1 MEMTEDEIVSK
12 YLKSPDTAMINIIAD
27 LNGTQPHYIK
37 TILEKRGVLK
47 KPKNTKSDDKKN
59 DKIEK
64 TDIKTDSIPVDTR
77 SEEVKVYP
85 VELIPEAVKGLT
97 EAKIRENRAKI
108 EYHCEEINKLNDEN
122 NELLAFLKG
131 GELWRQ
137 RPNTLGSTKSA
148 SLI

>member
-47 KPKNTKSDDKKN
+47 KRKNTKSDDKKSN
-59 DKIEK
+59 KTEK

-77 SEEVKVYP
+77 SEEVKAYP

-131 GELWRQ
+131 ESYGDKDRIHWEVQ
-137 RPNTLGSTKSA
+137 NQQV
-148 SLI
+148 

>member
-47 KPKNTKSDDKKN
+47 KRKNTKSDDKKS
-59 DKIEK
+59 DKTEK

-97 EAKIRENRAKI
+97 EAKIRENRARI
-108 EYHCEEINKLNDEN
+108 ERYCEEINRLNDEN

-131 GELWRQ
+131 ESYGDKDRIHWEVQ
-137 RPNTLGSTKSA
+137 NQQV
-148 SLI
+148 

>member
-47 KPKNTKSDDKKN
+47 KRKNTKSDDKKN
-59 DKIEK
+59 DKTEK

-77 SEEVKVYP
+77 SEEVKIYP

-131 GELWRQ
+131 ESYGDKDRIHWEVQ
-137 RPNTLGSTKSA
+137 DQQV
-148 SLI
+148 

>member
-12 YLKSPDTAMINIIAD
+12 YLKSPDTAMINVIAD

-47 KPKNTKSDDKKN
+47 KRKNTKSDDKKS
-59 DKIEK
+59 DKTEK

-77 SEEVKVYP
+77 SEEVKAYP

-131 GELWRQ
+131 ESYGDKDRIHWEVQ
-137 RPNTLGSTKSA
+137 NQQV
-148 SLI
+148 

>member
-47 KPKNTKSDDKKN
+47 KRKNTKSDDKKS
-59 DKIEK
+59 DKTEK

-77 SEEVKVYP
+77 SDEVKVYP

-131 GELWRQ
+131 ESYGDKDRIHWEVQ
-137 RPNTLGSTKSA
+137 NQQV
-148 SLI
+148 

>member
-47 KPKNTKSDDKKN
+47 KRKNTKSDDKKN
-59 DKIEK
+59 DKTEK
-64 TDIKTDSIPVDTR
+64 TDIKNESVPVDTG

-85 VELIPEAVKGLT
+85 VELIPEAVKSLT

-131 GELWRQ
+131 ESYGDKDRIHWEVQ
-137 RPNTLGSTKSA
+137 DQQV
-148 SLI
+148 

>member
-47 KPKNTKSDDKKN
+47 KRKNTKSDDKKR
-59 DKIEK
+59 DKTEK

-131 GELWRQ
+131 ESYGDKDRIHWEVQ
-137 RPNTLGSTKSA
+137 DQQV
-148 SLI
+148 

>member
-12 YLKSPDTAMINIIAD
+12 YLKSPNTAMINIIAD
-27 LNGTQPHYIK
+27 LNGTQPYYIK

-47 KPKNTKSDDKKN
+47 KRKNTKSDDKKS
-59 DKIEK
+59 DKTEK

-77 SEEVKVYP
+77 SEEVKIYP

-131 GELWRQ
+131 ESYGDKDRIHWEVQ
-137 RPNTLGSTKSA
+137 DQQV
-148 SLI
+148 

>member
-47 KPKNTKSDDKKN
+47 KRKNTKSDDKKSN
-59 DKIEK
+59 KTEK
-64 TDIKTDSIPVDTR
+64 TDIKTASIPVDTR
-77 SEEVKVYP
+77 SEEVKAYP

-131 GELWRQ
+131 ESYGDKDRIHWEVQ
-137 RPNTLGSTKSA
+137 DQQV
-148 SLI
+148 

>member
-47 KPKNTKSDDKKN
+47 KRKNTKSDDKKS
-59 DKIEK
+59 DKTEK

-77 SEEVKVYP
+77 SDEVKVYP

-131 GELWRQ
+131 ESYGDKDRIHWEVQ
-137 RPNTLGSTKSA
+137 DQQV
-148 SLI
+148 

>member
-12 YLKSPDTAMINIIAD
+12 YLKSPDTAMINVIAD

-47 KPKNTKSDDKKN
+47 KRKNTKSDDKKN
-59 DKIEK
+59 DKTEK

-77 SEEVKVYP
+77 SEEVKAYP

-131 GELWRQ
+131 ESYGDKDRIHWEVQ
-137 RPNTLGSTKSA
+137 DQ
-148 SLI
+148 

>member
-47 KPKNTKSDDKKN
+47 KRKNTKSDDIKS
-59 DKIEK
+59 DKTEK

-85 VELIPEAVKGLT
+85 VDLIPEAVKGLT

-131 GELWRQ
+131 ESYGDKDRIHWEVQ
-137 RPNTLGSTKSA
+137 DQQV
-148 SLI
+148 

>member
-47 KPKNTKSDDKKN
+47 KRKNTKSDDKKSN
-59 DKIEK
+59 KTEK

-131 GELWRQ
+131 ESYGDKDRIHWEVQ
-137 RPNTLGSTKSA
+137 NQQV
-148 SLI
+148 

>member
-47 KPKNTKSDDKKN
+47 KRKNTKSDDKKS
-59 DKIEK
+59 DKTEK

-77 SEEVKVYP
+77 SEEVKIYP

-131 GELWRQ
+131 ESYGDKDRIHWEVQ
-137 RPNTLGSTKSA
+137 DQQV
-148 SLI
+148 

>member
-12 YLKSPDTAMINIIAD
+12 YLKSPDTAMINVIAD

-47 KPKNTKSDDKKN
+47 KRKNTKSDDKKS
-59 DKIEK
+59 DKTEK

-77 SEEVKVYP
+77 SEEVKAYP

-131 GELWRQ
+131 ESYGDKDRIHWEVQ
-137 RPNTLGSTKSA
+137 DQQV
-148 SLI
+148 

>member
-12 YLKSPDTAMINIIAD
+12 YLKSPDTAMINVIAD

-47 KPKNTKSDDKKN
+47 KRKNTKSDDKKS
-59 DKIEK
+59 DKTEK

-77 SEEVKVYP
+77 SEEVKAYP

-131 GELWRQ
+131 ESYGDKDRIHWEVQ
-137 RPNTLGSTKSA
+137 DQ
-148 SLI
+148 

>member
-37 TILEKRGVLK
+37 AILEKRGVLK
-47 KPKNTKSDDKKN
+47 KRKNTKSDDKKS
-59 DKIEK
+59 DKTEK

-77 SEEVKVYP
+77 SEEVKIYP

-131 GELWRQ
+131 ESYGDKDRIHREVQ
-137 RPNTLGSTKSA
+137 DQQV
-148 SLI
+148 

>member
-47 KPKNTKSDDKKN
+47 KRKNTKSDDKKSN
-59 DKIEK
+59 KTEK

-77 SEEVKVYP
+77 SEEVKAYP

-131 GELWRQ
+131 ESYGDKDRIHWEVQ
-137 RPNTLGSTKSA
+137 DQQV
-148 SLI
+148 

>member
-27 LNGTQPHYIK
+27 LNGTQPHNIK

-47 KPKNTKSDDKKN
+47 KRKNTKSDDTKS
-59 DKIEK
+59 DKTKK
-64 TDIKTDSIPVDTR
+64 TDIKTESVPVDTR

-131 GELWRQ
+131 ESYGDKDRIHWEVQ
-137 RPNTLGSTKSA
+137 DQQV
-148 SLI
+148 

>member
-12 YLKSPDTAMINIIAD
+12 YLKSPDTAMINVIAD

-47 KPKNTKSDDKKN
+47 KRKNTKSDDKKN
-59 DKIEK
+59 DKTEK

-77 SEEVKVYP
+77 SEDVKVYP
-85 VELIPEAVKGLT
+85 VELIPEAVKDLT

-131 GELWRQ
+131 ESYGDKDRIHWEVQ
-137 RPNTLGSTKSA
+137 DQQV
-148 SLI
+148 

>member
-47 KPKNTKSDDKKN
+47 KRKNTKSDDKKS
-59 DKIEK
+59 DKTEK

-131 GELWRQ
+131 ESYGDKDRIHWEVQ
-137 RPNTLGSTKSA
+137 NQQV
-148 SLI
+148 

>member
-37 TILEKRGVLK
+37 NILEKRGVLK
-47 KPKNTKSDDKKN
+47 KRKNTKSDDKKS
-59 DKIEK
+59 DKTEK

-131 GELWRQ
+131 ESYGDKDRIHWEVQ
-137 RPNTLGSTKSA
+137 DQQV
-148 SLI
+148 

>member
-47 KPKNTKSDDKKN
+47 KRKNTKSDDKKSN
-59 DKIEK
+59 KTEK
-64 TDIKTDSIPVDTR
+64 TDIKTDSIPADTR

-131 GELWRQ
+131 ESYGDKDRIHWEVQ
-137 RPNTLGSTKSA
+137 DQQV
-148 SLI
+148 

>member
-12 YLKSPDTAMINIIAD
+12 YLKSPNTAMINVIAD

-47 KPKNTKSDDKKN
+47 KRKNTKSDDKKS
-59 DKIEK
+59 DKTEK

-77 SEEVKVYP
+77 SEEVKAYP

-131 GELWRQ
+131 ESYGDKDRIHWEVQ
-137 RPNTLGSTKSA
+137 DQ
-148 SLI
+148 

>member
-47 KPKNTKSDDKKN
+47 KRKNTKGDDKKS
-59 DKIEK
+59 DKTEK
-64 TDIKTDSIPVDTR
+64 TDIKTDSVPVDTR

-131 GELWRQ
+131 ESYGDKDRIHWEVQ
-137 RPNTLGSTKSA
+137 DQQV
-148 SLI
+148 

>member
-27 LNGTQPHYIK
+27 LNGTQPHCIK

-47 KPKNTKSDDKKN
+47 KRKNTKSDDKKS
-59 DKIEK
+59 DKTEK

-77 SEEVKVYP
+77 SEEVKIYP

-131 GELWRQ
+131 ESYGNKDRIHWEVQ
-137 RPNTLGSTKSA
+137 NQQV
-148 SLI
+148 